1 MTTTRRRRAARSR
14 NGRLIRWTPAEEQ
27 VLIDAIGQNPTCLK
41 AAFLAAS
48 MNLTRTPSACSYH
61 WYKHMANRDDVIAK
75 LTIGNGVV
83 IKNKTVKVA
92 ENSDLRKSIVRGIWE
107 RICNLLYR

>member
-1 MTTTRRRRAARSR
+1 MANRRSNSR
-14 NGRLIRWTPAEEQ
+14 NQRRGRIIRWTSSEEQ

-48 MNLTRTPSACSYH
+48 TSLTRTPAACSYH
-61 WYKHMANRDDVIAK
+61 WYKHMAMRDDVVAK

-83 IKNKTVKVA
+83 IKNKTVKVH
-92 ENSDLRKSIVRGIWE
+92 EDSVLRKNIVRGIWE
-107 RICNLLYR
+107 RICNLIYRN